1 MIKNMTDIRKI
12 EEFGDN
18 DLYWVETWLST
29 RSGFVEARRIL
40 MPMLQDLPVRS
51 RNIIRRMY
59 GGLDPTLSFYQSFF
73 RMSEAGFKDMKDCGR
88 KSLAEILEFRA
99 KFRAQLEQAAFGIE
113 INPSQ
118 EDENVCDEKE
128 LKEEFDLQELE
139 PEVKALSDGL
149 SVRCANAVLA
159 LFIECDDDI
168 MKVYER
174 LSEVGFKGLALRN
187 VGKKTYPEFQEWCN
201 RFKALVEEHLH
212 KPVIDEDIEPA
223 NMTADN
229 AENVAINNYP
239 DSIISL
245 LNARL
250 SLFLPDIESRAKII
264 DTMCALGHFPYFFS
278 IKAFIDTCLDE
289 REAVI
294 MKEGFRYKNDLSVKT
309 TSEIASRLSLS
320 EQRVSQMR
328 QKLFKRL
335 LTFSRKL
342 KKLLP
347 DEECP
352 YECEREDVC
361 EGINKSEGT
370 EFNSDFIHWIIGS
383 IFPEYIFIGNPFR
396 TLITPFT
403 KKGFVTIVP
412 VEVQRGY
419 DFMSFLSRL
428 DALVAGKRDDIN
440 KVSLR
445 YFIAKDLKRGYKD
458 LYPEVRRICL
468 SIIKLYYN
476 LEIKHGCIVLEA
488 NIRKPISEL
497 AYEIIRKNGAPM
509 TVKQIALA
517 IEARYPGKKVSLSS
531 LGNSV
536 LRHPKVRPIGRS
548 NTYTLKSWKK
558 GAERGGTIREFTI
571 EYLKS
576 LDLPIA
582 PEKDICEYVRRFR
595 PTSSERSIISNLL
608 QESTHKFALYEKDGG
623 RYIGLSKRKYPESYK
638 VANDHKRPVEESM
651 RILEEFILAN
661 GRFPSSTSAD
671 KEERRLYRFVGY
683 RRYACSKGAVSSE
696 EADKW
701 QVFEERYK
709 EFDLS
714 QKKRFGR

>member
-1 MIKNMTDIRKI
+1 MTTDIRKI

-18 DLYWVETWLST
+18 DLYWIETWLST

-99 KFRAQLEQAAFGIE
+99 KFIAQLEQAAFGIE

-118 EDENVCDEKE
+118 EDENICEEKE

-168 MKVYER
+168 MKVYDR

-201 RFKALVEEHLH
+201 RFKALVDEHLH

-264 DTMCALGHFPYFFS
+264 DTMRALGHFPYFLS
-278 IKAFIDTCLDE
+278 IKAFMDTCLDE
-289 REAVI
+289 REAII
-294 MKEGFRYKNDLSVKT
+294 MNEGFRYKEDLSVKT
-309 TSEIASRLSLS
+309 TSAIASLLSLS

-328 QKLFKRL
+328 QKLFKQL

-342 KKLLP
+342 KKLFP
-347 DEECP
+347 DEACP
-352 YECEREDVC
+352 YEYEREDVC
-361 EGINKSEGT
+361 ESINKKEGT
-370 EFNSDFIHWIIGS
+370 EFNSDFIYWIIGS
-383 IFPEYIFIGNPFR
+383 IFPEYKCIGDPYR
-396 TLITPFT
+396 TLTTPFS
-403 KKGFVTIVP
+403 KKGFIVIVP

-419 DFMSFLSRL
+419 DFKSFMSRL
-428 DALVAGKRDDIN
+428 NALVAEKRKDVN

-445 YFIAKDLKRGYKD
+445 FFIAKYLRRGYEEI
-458 LYPEVRRICL
+458 YPEVRRICS
-468 SIIKLYYN
+468 SIIKLHYD

-488 NIRKPISEL
+488 NIRKPIGEL
-497 AYEIIRKNGAPM
+497 AYDIIRKNGSPM
-509 TVKQIALA
+509 TVEQLA
-517 IEARYPGKKVSLSS
+517 SAIKARYPDKEISLSS
-531 LGNSV
+531 LGISAV
-536 LRHPKVRPIGRS
+536 RHPKVLPIGRS

-558 GAERGGTIREFTI
+558 GAERGGTIREFAI

-576 LDLPIA
+576 LDSPIA

-595 PTSSERSIISNLL
+595 PTSSDRSIISNLL
-608 QESTHKFALYEKDGG
+608 QESTHKFALYEKEGV
-623 RYIGLSKRKYPESYK
+623 RCIGLSKRKYPEPYK
-638 VANDHKRPVEESM
+638 LANDRKRPVEESM